1 MTSCFRAF
9 KILTNKE
16 PQYHLL
22 WSELHLL
29 LPSAFDDENIALSWY
44 ISLEGSYGYQSQGKW
59 QSELLA
65 VYENPL
71 ARSTGRHEPID
82 NEKKESL
89 TSRLK
94 GDYVEGRR
102 RV

>member
-1 MTSCFRAF
+1 MTKA
-9 KILTNKE
+9 KE
-16 PQYHLL
+16 NGNQ
-22 WSELHLL
+22 
-29 LPSAFDDENIALSWY
+29 NC
-44 ISLEGSYGYQSQGKW
+44 W
-59 QSELLA
+59 Q
-65 VYENPL
+65 NPL

-94 GDYVEGRR
+94 GDYVKGRR

>member
-1 MTSCFRAF
+1 MTLCFRAF
-9 KILTNKE
+9 KILTNKGL
-16 PQYHLL
+16 QYHLL

-44 ISLEGSYGYQSQGKW
+44 ISLEGSYGDQSQGKW

-94 GDYVEGRR
+94 GDYVKGRR